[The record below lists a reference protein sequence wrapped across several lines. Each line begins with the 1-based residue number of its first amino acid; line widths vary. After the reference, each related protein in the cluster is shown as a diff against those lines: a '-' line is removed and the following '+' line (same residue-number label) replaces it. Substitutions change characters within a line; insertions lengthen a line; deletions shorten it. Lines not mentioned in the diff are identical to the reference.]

1 MLEPLTVSG
10 RSEMLTQLMDY
21 VAWAAAGA
29 GLSESAIYR
38 LSLAVDEIA
47 TNIVQYGY
55 EKGRRQ
61 GDLTIWAD
69 LDTDRLTIYLEDTG
83 APFDPRQA
91 PPPDD
96 LDRPLEERRT
106 GGLGIFLALWGV
118 DEFTYL
124 REGDTNRSIFVMNLG
139 DNAPST
145 PFGSADP
152 PTGTI

>member
-1 MLEPLTVSG
+1 MMLEPLTVPG

-29 GLSESAIYR
+29 GLGESAIYR

-55 EKGRRQ
+55 ENGRRT
-61 GDLTIWAD
+61 GDLTIWVDSNAD
-69 LDTDRLTIYLEDTG
+69 QLAVYLEDTG
-83 APFDPRQA
+83 IPFDPRQA

-118 DEFTYL
+118 DEFAYI
-124 REGDTNRSIFVMNLG
+124 REGETNRSVFVMNL
-139 DNAPST
+139 DANAPPALAT
-145 PFGSADP
+145 GQE